1 MVVQFNPRSEMEVFE
16 LLKKRKPGT
25 MGWCRICSIDCETV
39 EGLDLHAQTREHQK
53 MAMDMVFAIKKEN
66 NKKQRFN
73 MFSFKKKD

>member
-1 MVVQFNPRSEMEVFE
+1 MEAFE

-53 MAMDMVFAIKKEN
+53 MAMNMVLAFKREA
-66 NKKQRFN
+66 N
-73 MFSFKKKD
+73 MKNRLPISVKKKL